1 MIARSWRGWAPKET
15 AADYERHY
23 ATEVAD
29 HLTQV
34 DGFQGARLLRHEE
47 GDEVRFT
54 SITFFAS
61 LDSVRGFAGEDYEGA
76 VVEEDA
82 RRALSRWDERVAH
95 EEVVFTLG

>member
-1 MIARSWRGWAPKET
+1 MIARIWHGWAPKET

-23 ATEVAD
+23 ASVVAD

-34 DGFQGARLLRHEE
+34 DGFQGARLLRHDD

-61 LDSVRGFAGEDYEGA
+61 LDSVRGFAGTDYDQA
-76 VVEEDA
+76 VLEPAA
-82 RRALSRWDERVAH
+82 RRALSHWDDQVTHDEVA
-95 EEVVFTLG
+95 FSLG